1 MLLTFRLFL
10 GAAGF
15 VILAL
20 AVIARGLVPVPEV
33 RTRVGEVPSVGRSL
47 VQQTMIPPAFID
59 LSDGPTRTRAEE
71 STGARELSD
80 TEVALVPA
88 PASASTVTSPASEP
102 ALVAPSRDETP
113 SPSALPEVATTAETP
128 VPPRV
133 PALAFAAENATAP
146 ATGEG
151 GERTGAAP
159 SEARRHEAKADAPRY
174 RSGKRTKKVRASKQK
189 SAARPTKLGSLGLNV
204 PVSLSPTKAEPRVP
218 YLVGRL
224 LHPQSLAANPRVGE
238 LTAHSASVLGGKTDQ
253 MYKLEGRRRMDV
265 SIWGLHTTPDVKAH
279 GQRGPYAA
287 RGAHGM

>member
-59 LSDGPTRTRAEE
+59 LADGPTRTRAEE
-71 STGARELSD
+71 STAARELSD

-102 ALVAPSRDETP
+102 ALAAASRDETP

-128 VPPRV
+128 VPR
-133 PALAFAAENATAP
+133 
-146 ATGEG
+146 EG
-151 GERTGAAP
+151 ACACIRGRECDR
-159 SEARRHEAKADAPRY
+159 AR
-174 RSGKRTKKVRASKQK
+174 
-189 SAARPTKLGSLGLNV
+189 N
-204 PVSLSPTKAEPRVP
+204 
-218 YLVGRL
+218 
-224 LHPQSLAANPRVGE
+224 
-238 LTAHSASVLGGKTDQ
+238 
-253 MYKLEGRRRMDV
+253 GRRRRTNRRSPIRGQEARSQGGRASLSIGQAHQEGQGLQAKIGSQTHKTREPWVERACFAQPDKGRAESAV
-265 SIWGLHTTPDVKAH
+265 SCRQAFASREFGGEPASGRTHCTF
-279 GQRGPYAA
+279 R
-287 RGAHGM
+287 

>member
-59 LSDGPTRTRAEE
+59 LADGPTRTRAEE

-102 ALVAPSRDETP
+102 ALVGPSRDETP
-113 SPSALPEVATTAETP
+113 SPSSLSDLTACLGVYHWEVDSRA
-128 VPPRV
+128 PRV
-133 PALAFAAENATAP
+133 
-146 ATGEG
+146 
-151 GERTGAAP
+151 
-159 SEARRHEAKADAPRY
+159 
-174 RSGKRTKKVRASKQK
+174 
-189 SAARPTKLGSLGLNV
+189 SA
-204 PVSLSPTKAEPRVP
+204 
-218 YLVGRL
+218 
-224 LHPQSLAANPRVGE
+224 
-238 LTAHSASVLGGKTDQ
+238 
-253 MYKLEGRRRMDV
+253 
-265 SIWGLHTTPDVKAH
+265 
-279 GQRGPYAA
+279 
-287 RGAHGM
+287 